1 MIHKY
6 KMNGYNIVIDVNSGS
21 IHCVDTVTYEILDL
35 YKKDTN
41 EEIVKTLEK
50 SFDKNEI
57 EEAIKE
63 IKELE
68 KQGVLYSQDK
78 GELAL
83 EKIDRRNPV
92 VKAICLHIAHDCN
105 LKCMYCFAEEG
116 EYGGK
121 RELMSKEIACKSLDF
136 LIKNSGSRVN
146 LEVDFFGGE
155 PLMNFDVVKDTVE
168 YGKELMK
175 KHNKKFRFTFTTNGV
190 LLNDEIVKYANE
202 NMENLVLSIDGRKSV
217 NDNVRKTING
227 KGTYDIIVPK
237 FKKIAKLRN
246 QENYQVRGTFTR
258 ENLDFSKDV
267 LHLADLGFKQVSVEP
282 VVSGEETDYYLRKED
297 LPKINE
303 EYEKLA
309 IEMIKRKKEGK
320 GFNFFH
326 FLIDLTGGVCM
337 TKRIV
342 GCGAGTE
349 YLSVLPNGD
358 LAPCHQFAGEVEF
371 NMGNIHEGITKK
383 ELRKEF
389 ESCNVYSKE
398 ECKKCWNK
406 FYCSGGCS
414 ANAYQNTGNIK
425 GIYEVGCELQK
436 KRSECAI
443 MLKVDEMMDNN

>member
-6 KMNGYNIVIDVNSGS
+6 KMNNYNIVLDVNSGS
-21 IHCVDTVTYEILDL
+21 IHSVDDITYEILNSYKDVENETIITTL
-35 YKKDTN
+35 SKKYKK
-41 EEIVKTLEK
+41 E
-50 SFDKNEI
+50 EI
-57 EEAIKE
+57 EETIKE
-63 IKELE
+63 IEELE
-68 KQGVLYSQDK
+68 SQGLLYSKDK
-78 GELAL
+78 GEEAL
-83 EKIDRRNPV
+83 DKIDRRNPV
-92 VKAICLHIAHDCN
+92 VKAICLHVAHDCN

-121 RELMSKEIACKSLDF
+121 RELMTSETARKALDF
-136 LIKNSGSRVN
+136 LIKNSGKRVN

-175 KHNKKFRFTFTTNGV
+175 KHNKNFRFTFTTNGV
-190 LLNDEIVKYANE
+190 LLNDEVIKYANE
-202 NMENLVLSIDGRKSV
+202 NMSNLVLSIDGRREV
-217 NDNVRKTING
+217 NDKVRKTING
-227 KGTYDIIVPK
+227 KGSYDLIVPK
-237 FKKIAKLRN
+237 FKKIAELRN

-258 ENLDFSKDV
+258 KNLDFSKDV

-282 VVSGEETDYYLRKED
+282 VVSGEDTDYYLRMED
-297 LPKINE
+297 VPKINE

-309 IEMIKRKKEGK
+309 IEMIKRKKEGRE
-320 GFNFFH
+320 FNFFH

-358 LAPCHQFAGEVEF
+358 LAPCHQFAGEHTF
-371 NMGNIHEGITKK
+371 KMGSIYKGITKK
-383 ELRKEF
+383 EIRKEF
-389 ESCNVYSKE
+389 ESCNVYSKI

-414 ANAYQNTGNIK
+414 ANAYQNNGNIK
-425 GIYEVGCELQK
+425 SIYEVGCELQK

-443 MLKVDEMMDNN
+443 MLKVDEMVNI